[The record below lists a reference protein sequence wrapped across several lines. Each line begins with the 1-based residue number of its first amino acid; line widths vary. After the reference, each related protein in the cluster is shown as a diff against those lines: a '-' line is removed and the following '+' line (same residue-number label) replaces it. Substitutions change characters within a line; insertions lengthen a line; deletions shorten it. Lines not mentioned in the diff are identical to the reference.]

1 MSFKFETLIIWQK
14 SMEFGENIHLLS
26 KKFPKNEIINHSSQ
40 ITRASDSIALNLAE
54 RVIGQNKP
62 ELFKFIGY
70 SIRSLAEVVTCL
82 YKAKN
87 RKYLTKLVFQIFY
100 KMIST

>member
-26 KKFPKNEIINHSSQ
+26 KKFPKGEVFNLSSQ
-40 ITRASDSIALNLAE
+40 ITRASESITLNIAE
-54 RVIGQNKP
+54 GVIGQSKP

-70 SIRSLAEVVTCL
+70 SIRSLAEVVT
-82 YKAKN
+82 
-87 RKYLTKLVFQIFY
+87 
-100 KMIST
+100 